1 MNKKIILL
9 VAVLLIVAVI
19 FVACKGKGD
28 VEEPT
33 ESTTEST
40 TETTTGSLISD
51 FSDGDNTPIIPEIY
65 DENAFSGEGDIIIGG
80 QENSTGEDS
89 IAWEEVIGN
98 NS

>member
-9 VAVLLIVAVI
+9 VALLLVVVIV

-28 VEEPT
+28 EKGT

-40 TETTTGSLISD
+40 TETTSGLVIGDISDGTGSS
-51 FSDGDNTPIIPEIY
+51 IIPEIY
-65 DENAFSGEGDIIIGG
+65 NENDFSGEGDIIIGG
-80 QENSTGEDS
+80 GENNSGEDS
-89 IAWEEVIGN
+89 IAWNEVVGN